1 MMRRNMTLIIPAV
14 SIQEAEE
21 KPKKYWK
28 GYEKENVRQRIIPI
42 IIGQEMQLD
51 NFLEISIPN
60 NSYLDASWINKYQ
73 MCVKYFREN
82 GNLLISARYVIDGVR
97 FGQWIRWQRQNY
109 KKGMITP
116 TKKELLKKIG
126 MIWYAQSGKSKKED
140 KKESVPEH
148 PSEDQKKQV
157 ISHNYPKTL
166 RGLFLQEEN
175 RPQRDGPHLLPSGVR
190 FIFSFCVA

>member
-1 MMRRNMTLIIPAV
+1 
-14 SIQEAEE
+14 
-21 KPKKYWK
+21 
-28 GYEKENVRQRIIPI
+28 
-42 IIGQEMQLD
+42 
-51 NFLEISIPN
+51 
-60 NSYLDASWINKYQ
+60 
-73 MCVKYFREN
+73 
-82 GNLLISARYVIDGVR
+82 
-97 FGQWIRWQRQNY
+97 
-109 KKGMITP
+109 MITP

-140 KKESVPEH
+140 KKEAVPEH

-175 RPQRDGPHLLPSGVR
+175 RPQRDGSPHLLPSGVR